1 METMNKD
8 IRDLV
13 LSTPA
18 EEYQYVVSAER
29 VNGLI
34 EIYDKDTKEVVRRCK
49 TITKASNLLM
59 GLQYAYLNGDEI
71 R

>member
-1 METMNKD
+1 MEEMKKE
-8 IRDLV
+8 IRDQV
-13 LSTPA
+13 LSTPVS
-18 EEYQYVVSAER
+18 EYQYAVKDKKVK
-29 VNGLI
+29 GLI

-71 R
+71 